1 MNALI
6 LIVQGFKSV
15 RRCVMMVWEESQ
27 DIKIETKTSVVRA
40 PEILTMPHLVT
51 MSANINICP

>member
-27 DIKIETKTSVVRA
+27 DIKIETKTSVV
-40 PEILTMPHLVT
+40 
-51 MSANINICP
+51 